1 MKWLIFLVILIAL
14 PVGACV
20 RSPQVSNVNST
31 PEAPRPSPTEQAD
44 AATPASP
51 ALPPFKDGVVL
62 NIKVEGEPGR
72 KPRISG
78 ETNLPE
84 GTELS
89 IGIEGKTSNF
99 SGGDKAIV
107 SGGWFRSVPFGP
119 EGGLKP
125 GQYVASVLTP
135 IPQVQ
140 PAQVREAM
148 GVNGENLR
156 GPLVKRSS
164 IGPTV
169 EVEQDFQ
176 LDERGNIK
184 SGTDKAQVATATGQ
198 VREVYKALLA
208 LEQQGRGME
217 SLRRSYPNDLEKIRQ
232 CGDLMRERQ
241 PQAKSLRERAED
253 LPKPYSIHLAAAATE
268 LVLCVSCLR
277 SALDNCDRARSSLK
291 DAEKDINR
299 R

>member
-1 MKWLIFLVILIAL
+1 MKWLILLVMLIAL
-14 PVGACV
+14 LAGACV
-20 RSPQVSNVNST
+20 RSPQVSNVNSA
-31 PEAPRPSPTEQAD
+31 PETPRPSPTEQVV
-44 AATPASP
+44 AATTTAP

-62 NIKVEGEPGR
+62 NITVESDPGR

-107 SGGWFRSVPFGP
+107 SGGRFRSVPFGP

-140 PAQVREAM
+140 PAKVREAM
-148 GVNGENLR
+148 GANGENLR
-156 GPLVKRSS
+156 GPLVKRGS

-169 EVEQDFQ
+169 EVEQAFQ
-176 LDERGNIK
+176 LDESGNIK
-184 SGTDKAQVATATGQ
+184 SGTDKAQVAAATGE

-217 SLRRSYPNDLEKIRQ
+217 TLRRGYPNDLEKVRQ
-232 CGDLMRERQ
+232 CGDFMRERQ
-241 PQAKSLRERAED
+241 PQAKSLRERAEG
-253 LPKPYSIHLAAAATE
+253 LPKPYSMHLAAAATE
-268 LVLCVSCLR
+268 LVLCVSCSR

-291 DAEKDINR
+291 DAEKEINR